1 MTEPDER
8 DLDLPSTE
16 EVLSDHHRSKA
27 SFPLRVLITL
37 MVIGMIGLGA
47 AGYLLFESQRRLSI
61 SAAENADRLTVLASF
76 EARQSELFALVKSHA
91 GKLATQGDAINEL
104 RLATAPLLSRQTR
117 ISTSALIAELNV
129 LLRTAVLALSLNG
142 DTTLAAELLDEA
154 IRMIAAESLPGLAD
168 LQAALIDDRTS
179 MRSFVGVDTTET
191 YLMLESAR
199 LWLVALQR
207 RSPGDRDFAEREG
220 GQAPL
225 ATGSWESL
233 ADRLLEQLSS
243 LVDFRRNEAPIQLP
257 PSPDD
262 EALLVQRQLLLLQS
276 AQLALLQQNQTVFRS
291 SIEEIERQTNAYFV
305 VPTDDPVWQ
314 SIMSLKTISIDAL
327 PPTIDRSLGAY
338 ERLRASVEAASK

>member
-1 MTEPDER
+1 MTEPDRR
-8 DLDLPSTE
+8 DVDELSTE
-16 EVLSDHHRSKA
+16 VVLSGHHRPKA

-37 MVIGMIGLGA
+37 IVIGMIGLGA
-47 AGYLLFESQRRLSI
+47 AGYLLFESQQSLSI
-61 SAAENADRLTVLASF
+61 SAAENADRLAALALL
-76 EARQSELFALVKSHA
+76 EAKQTELIALGELHA
-91 GKLATQGDAINEL
+91 GELARQGDAINEL

-154 IRMIAAESLPGLAD
+154 IRMIAAESLPGVAD

-179 MRSFVGVDTTET
+179 MRNFAGVDTTET

-199 LWLVALQR
+199 LWLIALPV
-207 RSPGDRDFAEREG
+207 RSPGDRDFAKRTS
-220 GQAPL
+220 GQAPR
-225 ATGSWESL
+225 ATGTWESL

-243 LVDFRRNEAPIQLP
+243 LVDFRRNEVPIQLP

-305 VPTDDPVWQ
+305 VRSDDPVWQ
-314 SIMSLKTISIDAL
+314 SIMSLKTIFIDAL

>member
-1 MTEPDER
+1 MLITDPDER

-16 EVLSDHHRSKA
+16 EVLCDHHRSKA

-47 AGYLLFESQRRLSI
+47 AGYLLFESQRSVSI
-61 SAAENADRLTVLASF
+61 STAENADRLSAIASL
-76 EARQSELFALVKSHA
+76 EAKQNELVALVNSHT

-168 LQAALIDDRTS
+168 LKAAL
-179 MRSFVGVDTTET
+179 
-191 YLMLESAR
+191 LMIEPRCVIFPVLIPPRPISCLNRRGSGSLHCRFDHLGIEI
-199 LWLVALQR
+199 LQ
-207 RSPGDRDFAEREG
+207 EREG

-225 ATGSWESL
+225 ATGSWESF
-233 ADRLLEQLSS
+233 ANRLLAQLSS
-243 LVDFRRNEAPIQLP
+243 LVDFRRNEMPIQLP
-257 PSPDD
+257 PPMTSPCWCSDNCCYFS
-262 EALLVQRQLLLLQS
+262 QL
-276 AQLALLQQNQTVFRS
+276 NWHCCGKIKWCF
-291 SIEEIERQTNAYFV
+291 
-305 VPTDDPVWQ
+305 
-314 SIMSLKTISIDAL
+314 
-327 PPTIDRSLGAY
+327 
-338 ERLRASVEAASK
+338 EAASKKLNVKLMLILWFARTTRVAIDHVLENDFHRCLAPNY

>member
-8 DLDLPSTE
+8 DLDVPATE
-16 EVLSDHHRSKA
+16 VVLSDHHRSKA
-27 SFPLRVLITL
+27 SSPLRVLITL

-61 SAAENADRLTVLASF
+61 SAAENADRLTALASL
-76 EARQSELFALVKSHA
+76 EAKQSELFALVKSHA

-142 DTTLAAELLDEA
+142 DTTLAAELLDEG

-179 MRSFVGVDTTET
+179 MRNFAGVDATET

-199 LWLVALQR
+199 LWLVALPL
-207 RSPGDRDFAEREG
+207 RSPGDRDFTKREG

-225 ATGSWESL
+225 ATDSWESL

-243 LVDFRRNEAPIQLP
+243 LVDFRRNEVPIQLP

-276 AQLALLQQNQTVFRS
+276 AQLALLQENQTVFRS

-314 SIMSLKTISIDAL
+314 SIMSLKTIFIDEL

>member
-47 AGYLLFESQRRLSI
+47 AGYLLFEFQRRLSI
-61 SAAENADRLTVLASF
+61 SAAENADRLTVLASL

-179 MRSFVGVDTTET
+179 MRNFVGVDTTET

-243 LVDFRRNEAPIQLP
+243 LVDFRRNDCLLYTS
-257 PSPDD
+257 PSPRD
-262 EALLVQRQLLLLQS
+262 QRGSRMPSS
-276 AQLALLQQNQTVFRS
+276 A
-291 SIEEIERQTNAYFV
+291 
-305 VPTDDPVWQ
+305 
-314 SIMSLKTISIDAL
+314 
-327 PPTIDRSLGAY
+327 
-338 ERLRASVEAASK
+338 

>member
-47 AGYLLFESQRRLSI
+47 AGYLLFEFQRRLSI
-61 SAAENADRLTVLASF
+61 SAAENGDRLTVLASL

-179 MRSFVGVDTTET
+179 MRNFVGVDTTET

-199 LWLVALQR
+199 LWLVTLQR
-207 RSPGDRDFAEREG
+207 RLPGDRDFAEREG

-262 EALLVQRQLLLLQS
+262 EALLVQRQLILLQS

>member
-1 MTEPDER
+1 MTEPDRR
-8 DLDLPSTE
+8 DVDELSTE
-16 EVLSDHHRSKA
+16 VVMSGHQRPKA

-47 AGYLLFESQRRLSI
+47 AGYLLFESQQSLSI
-61 SAAENADRLTVLASF
+61 SAAENADRLAALALL
-76 EARQSELFALVKSHA
+76 EAKQSELIALGELHA
-91 GKLATQGDAINEL
+91 GELARQGDAINEL

-154 IRMIAAESLPGLAD
+154 IRMIAAESLPGVAD

-179 MRSFVGVDTTET
+179 MRNFAGVDTTET

-199 LWLVALQR
+199 LWLIALPV
-207 RSPGDRDFAEREG
+207 RSPGDRDFAKRTS
-220 GQAPL
+220 GQAPR
-225 ATGSWESL
+225 ATGTWESL

-243 LVDFRRNEAPIQLP
+243 LVDFRRNEVPIQLP

-305 VPTDDPVWQ
+305 VRSDDPVWQ
-314 SIMSLKTISIDAL
+314 SIMSLKTIFIDAL

>member
-47 AGYLLFESQRRLSI
+47 AGYLLFEFQRRLSI
-61 SAAENADRLTVLASF
+61 SAAENADRLTVLASL

-179 MRSFVGVDTTET
+179 LRNFAGVDTTET

-199 LWLVALQR
+199 LWLVALPL
-207 RSPGDRDFAEREG
+207 RSPGDRDFAKREG

-225 ATGSWESL
+225 ATVSWESL

-291 SIEEIERQTNAYFV
+291 SIEEIERQANAYFV

-314 SIMSLKTISIDAL
+314 SIMSLKTISIDAS

>member
-47 AGYLLFESQRRLSI
+47 AGYLLFEFQRRLSI
-61 SAAENADRLTVLASF
+61 SAAENTDRLTVLASL

-179 MRSFVGVDTTET
+179 MRNFVGVDTTET

-199 LWLVALQR
+199 LWLVALQS

-291 SIEEIERQTNAYFV
+291 SIEEIERQTDAYFV

>member
-47 AGYLLFESQRRLSI
+47 AGYLLFEFQRRLSI
-61 SAAENADRLTVLASF
+61 SAAENGDRLTVLASL

-179 MRSFVGVDTTET
+179 MRNFVGVDTTET

-207 RSPGDRDFAEREG
+207 RSPGDRDFAERVG

>member
-8 DLDLPSTE
+8 DLDVPATE
-16 EVLSDHHRSKA
+16 VVLSDHHRSKA
-27 SFPLRVLITL
+27 SSPLRVLITL

-61 SAAENADRLTVLASF
+61 SAAENADRLTALASL
-76 EARQSELFALVKSHA
+76 EAKQSELFALVKSHA

-142 DTTLAAELLDEA
+142 DTTLAAELLDEG

-179 MRSFVGVDTTET
+179 MRNFAGVDATET

-199 LWLVALQR
+199 LWLVALPL
-207 RSPGDRDFAEREG
+207 RSPGDRDFTKREG

-225 ATGSWESL
+225 ATDSWESL

-243 LVDFRRNEAPIQLP
+243 LVDFRRNEVPIQLP

-276 AQLALLQQNQTVFRS
+276 AQLALLQENQTVFRS

-314 SIMSLKTISIDAL
+314 SLMSLKTIFIDEL

>member
-61 SAAENADRLTVLASF
+61 SAAENADRLTVLASL

-179 MRSFVGVDTTET
+179 MRNFVGVDTTET

-207 RSPGDRDFAEREG
+207 RSLGDRDFAKRES

>member
-1 MTEPDER
+1 MTEPDRREV
-8 DLDLPSTE
+8 DEPSTE
-16 EVLSDHHRSKA
+16 VVLSDQHRPKA
-27 SFPLRVLITL
+27 SVPLRVLITL

-47 AGYLLFESQRRLSI
+47 AGYLLFESQRSLSI
-61 SAAENADRLTVLASF
+61 SAAENAGRLTALASL
-76 EARQSELFALVKSHA
+76 EAKQSELIALVESHA
-91 GKLATQGDAINEL
+91 GKLATQGDGINDL

-179 MRSFVGVDTTET
+179 MRNFAGVDTTET
-191 YLMLESAR
+191 YLTLESAR
-199 LWLVALQR
+199 LWLMALPL
-207 RSPGDRDFAEREG
+207 RSPGDRDFAKRTSG
-220 GQAPL
+220 PAPL
-225 ATGSWESL
+225 ATGTWESL
-233 ADRLLEQLSS
+233 ADRLLERLSS
-243 LVDFRRNEAPIQLP
+243 LVDFRRNEVPIQLP

-276 AQLALLQQNQTVFRS
+276 AQLALLQQNQTVFRG

-305 VPTDDPVWQ
+305 VRSDDLVWQ

-327 PPTIDRSLGAY
+327 PPTINRSLGAY

>member
-8 DLDLPSTE
+8 DLDVPATE
-16 EVLSDHHRSKA
+16 VVLSDHHRSKA
-27 SFPLRVLITL
+27 SSPLRVLITL

-61 SAAENADRLTVLASF
+61 SAAENADRLTALASL
-76 EARQSELFALVKSHA
+76 EAKQSELFALVKSHA

-142 DTTLAAELLDEA
+142 DTTLAAELLDEG

-179 MRSFVGVDTTET
+179 MRNFAGVDATET

-199 LWLVALQR
+199 LWLVALPL
-207 RSPGDRDFAEREG
+207 RSPGDRDFTKREG

-243 LVDFRRNEAPIQLP
+243 LVDFRRNEVPIQLP

-276 AQLALLQQNQTVFRS
+276 AQLALLQENQTVFRS

-314 SIMSLKTISIDAL
+314 SLMSLKTIFIDEL